1 MMLGVE
7 VHLFLFSE
15 EIWQRAEIQATERHE
30 QQQGRGKGK
39 RQTWHALA
47 DDIYT
52 RTLQSYFDVAMG
64 HQFGGTA
71 WLS

>member
-15 EIWQRAEIQATERHE
+15 DVWRRAGVQATERLE
-30 QQQGRGKGK
+30 LQLSKGKGK
-39 RQTWHALA
+39 RQTWRALA
-47 DDIYT
+47 NDIYT